1 MASYGT
7 LILESRSPDDFGDM
21 YVPFQQEARRGQDD
35 GGNMIGGR
43 FVWPPGML
51 EARRLYYLGW
61 EESSA

>member
-7 LILESRSPDDFGDM
+7 LILESRSPDDFGNM
-21 YVPFQQEARRGQDD
+21 YVPFQQNAWRGQDD
-35 GGNMIGGR
+35 WGNMIGWR

-61 EESSA
+61 EEP